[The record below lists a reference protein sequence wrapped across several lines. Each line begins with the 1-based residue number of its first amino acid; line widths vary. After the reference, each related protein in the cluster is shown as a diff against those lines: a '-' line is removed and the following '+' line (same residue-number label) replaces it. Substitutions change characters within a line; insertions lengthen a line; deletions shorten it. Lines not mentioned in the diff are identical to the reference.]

1 MKTEIN
7 LSENLSLPAQ
17 DFIESAIGIIG
28 KRNRGKSGTVKVI
41 MEELVQCGM
50 PFVAFDPVGIMWGLR
65 SSVDGKESGYSVL
78 VIGGKHGDIPLDR
91 KSGEKIAEAIV
102 KANVSAIIDF
112 SGEPHSAYREFI
124 TDFSLTL
131 FRINNTP
138 RMVIIEEA
146 PVLVPQTFRGTGD
159 PQRAKAFDA
168 VESLVSRGRNKGIG
182 VILVSQRASTL
193 NKDVLT
199 QVDTLMVLGLTAP
212 IDKKSL
218 TEWIKEKDE
227 PDKEKQFYDGLAGL
241 QKQEAWFWSPEFFGR
256 DIFQKIRIR
265 NYKTF
270 HPDLTNLR
278 RMGLLDV
285 HPVTTDVSSVVE
297 ALKKTLEVNGNN
309 LTESYS
315 KNLSSQQKEIER
327 LKRVE
332 ADLKKRI
339 GILEGKLESDVNNSV
354 KDYFKP
360 LSTKIDQINTII
372 GNLKIVTNSIIPEIF
387 GNADYKATSVKITP
401 MHPIPSD
408 NSEIKLNRGEKK
420 ILETIASRYPM
431 EFTRTQMATL
441 SGFSPSSGT
450 YSNYYSNLKRSG
462 FIEELPDKKVKATQS
477 GMDFLGKEIPKPQT
491 SEEILAM
498 WKSVF
503 PVGAVRILDTLIEIY
518 PQKITR
524 EELANRVGFSYTGG
538 TFSNYISLL
547 KKNKLML
554 MEDGFVYLNPILKDV
569 ME

>member
-1 MKTEIN
+1 MKTEVQ
-7 LSENLSLPAQ
+7 LSEDLSLPAQ

-212 IDKKSL
+212 IDKKAL

-297 ALKKTLEVNGNN
+297 ALKKTLEVNGKN

-315 KNLSSQQKEIER
+315 KNLTSQQKEIER

-332 ADLKKRI
+332 TDLKKRI
-339 GILEGKLESDVNNSV
+339 AVLEGKLKSNVNQQ
-354 KDYFKP
+354 KP
-360 LSTKIDQINTII
+360 IDLKPVIAQVDRINTMIENIQPLLKAIPGLI
-372 GNLKIVTNSIIPEIF
+372 GKVEGISIDFPMNSQS
-387 GNADYKATSVKITP
+387 DIT
-401 MHPIPSD
+401 
-408 NSEIKLNRGEKK
+408 EIKLNRGERK

-498 WKSVF
+498 WKSIF

-524 EELANRVGFSYTGG
+524 EELANRVGFSYTSG
-538 TFSNYISLL
+538 TFSNYISML

-554 MEDGFVYLNPILKDV
+554 MEDGFVYLNPVLKV
-569 ME
+569 NEK